1 MKCTSGLELRLL
13 RESPVPSTS
22 VLATNLSGWISISA
36 FAEASFLR
44 ANPGRR
50 VAGTQHPEYPHM
62 LRYRLFRSRA
72 SCDGVRPPQR
82 KRPLRESRCPCL
94 PGRSRRTRLGCPR
107 TSPVLSGRS
116 IGSGDTPGR
125 ERPAEQGKQHPQTR
139 VYYLGVG
146 HGCDPSVT
154 RWILTPRVAVAGA
167 APPGSGPEFEVFVPQ
182 NPVGGHIAF
191 VLSQQPRHH
200 AVGHHPCWLPSPALE
215 RRIKMSVFSL

>member
-1 MKCTSGLELRLL
+1 MSVRFQRGASYMLL
-13 RESPVPSTS
+13 DEVYIGIRASSAPREPRS
-22 VLATNLSGWISISA
+22 VLATNLSDGSYFRLCRSQFPA
-36 FAEASFLR
+36 RQPRTASSR
-44 ANPGRR
+44 DPTPRIPAH
-50 VAGTQHPEYPHM
+50 AG
-62 LRYRLFRSRA
+62 YRLFRSRA
-72 SCDGVRPPQR
+72 SCDGVRPTQR

-167 APPGSGPEFEVFVPQ
+167 APPGSGPEFEVFV
-182 NPVGGHIAF
+182 
-191 VLSQQPRHH
+191 
-200 AVGHHPCWLPSPALE
+200 
-215 RRIKMSVFSL
+215 